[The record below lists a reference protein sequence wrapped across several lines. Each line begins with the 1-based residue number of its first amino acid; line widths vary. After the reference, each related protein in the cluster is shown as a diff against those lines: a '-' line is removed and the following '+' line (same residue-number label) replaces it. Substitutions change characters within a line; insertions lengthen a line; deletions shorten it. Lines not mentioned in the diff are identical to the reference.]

1 LIGITGMFETGS
13 NNINRWIRDNIA
25 MVAKEVDDV
34 TKSKVFDIIEE

>member
-1 LIGITGMFETGS
+1 MFETGS
-13 NNINRWIRDNIA
+13 DNINRWIRDNIA